1 MAAPTTSF
9 RVDSGIAVEE
19 IEQGF
24 LDGPLK
30 DAGKRGGVGRQLR
43 RVACGLRVEVA
54 VDAVGLEVEDDQ
66 PLRLVPEAVHH
77 ALQQHLFPGCRR
89 VIVRRVGQNGEFE
102 LTPERPCG

>member
-30 DAGKRGGVGRQLR
+30 DAGKRGGVGRQLW
-43 RVACGLRVEVA
+43 RVACGLRVELA
-54 VDAVGLEVEDDQ
+54 VDAVGLEVEDDVAV
-66 PLRLVPEAVHH
+66 LRLDETVDD
-77 ALQQHLFPGCRR
+77 ALQQHVLLRLALRR
-89 VIVRRVGQNGEFE
+89 REIA
-102 LTPERPCG
+102 

>member
-30 DAGKRGGVGRQLR
+30 DAGKRGGVGRPKNKTEASLR
-43 RVACGLRVEVA
+43 TSAHTGVEIPWIFMETE
-54 VDAVGLEVEDDQ
+54 LE
-66 PLRLVPEAVHH
+66 
-77 ALQQHLFPGCRR
+77 
-89 VIVRRVGQNGEFE
+89 
-102 LTPERPCG
+102 

>member
-30 DAGKRGGVGRQLR
+30 EAGKRGGVGRPKNKTEASLR
-43 RVACGLRVEVA
+43 TSAHTGVAIPWIFMETE
-54 VDAVGLEVEDDQ
+54 LE
-66 PLRLVPEAVHH
+66 
-77 ALQQHLFPGCRR
+77 
-89 VIVRRVGQNGEFE
+89 
-102 LTPERPCG
+102 

>member
-30 DAGKRGGVGRQLR
+30 DAGKRGGVGRPKNKTEASLR
-43 RVACGLRVEVA
+43 TSAHTGVAIPWIFIETE
-54 VDAVGLEVEDDQ
+54 LE
-66 PLRLVPEAVHH
+66 
-77 ALQQHLFPGCRR
+77 
-89 VIVRRVGQNGEFE
+89 
-102 LTPERPCG
+102 

>member
-30 DAGKRGGVGRQLR
+30 DAGKRGGIGRPKNKTEASLR
-43 RVACGLRVEVA
+43 TSAHTGVA
-54 VDAVGLEVEDDQ
+54 VPWIFMETELE
-66 PLRLVPEAVHH
+66 
-77 ALQQHLFPGCRR
+77 
-89 VIVRRVGQNGEFE
+89 
-102 LTPERPCG
+102 